1 MKPLYWFSVSAKAA
15 VPLYCFEVSIIA
27 LVVLGFA
34 AMKGRG
40 GGMPLSPMTGER
52 VVIGTAARYEKVDG
66 LEEDGID
73 I

>member
-1 MKPLYWFSVSAKAA
+1 
-15 VPLYCFEVSIIA
+15 
-27 LVVLGFA
+27 
-34 AMKGRG
+34 
-40 GGMPLSPMTGER
+40 MPLSPMTGER